1 MFFRQLLAE
10 DATLSHFFGCAG
22 VGKAVAVDVVAG
34 DENGYIAE
42 AK

>member
-10 DATLSHFFGCAG
+10 NATLSHFFACAG